1 MRVANFIIAGT
12 EKAGTTSVFTYL
24 GEHPQ
29 VCGSVTKETDFF
41 RKEFT
46 GDRQQDQL
54 NYARHFSRCTTT
66 ERIVMEASPGYLGEA
81 ADVVPRIHSLVP
93 DAKLLFILRNPVERL
108 YSSYNFHVGKFDI
121 PEDLGIEEYV
131 EKCFAFDR
139 GDASAGSLGIDEWYL
154 KTLHFGRYTEFLKLY
169 FDSFPERQI
178 KVMFFEQLRDDVS
191 GFIKQL
197 SVFLDIDPGF
207 WDEYEFRKSNVT
219 FSGRNK
225 VLHRMAMYMNNRMES
240 FFRHRPELKH
250 SVVSWY
256 KKLNQAREGY
266 DPIPV
271 SVRQKLEAY
280 YQPCNTEL
288 GRLLGGTIPAS
299 WQATGDHA
307 IDRVG
312 I

>member
-46 GDRQQDQL
+46 GEQQQDRR
-54 NYARHFSRCTTT
+54 NYARHFTRCTDA
-66 ERIVMEASPGYLGEA
+66 EQVVMEASPGYLGEA
-81 ADVVPRIHSLVP
+81 IEAVPRIHSLVP

-108 YSSYNFHVGKFDI
+108 YSSYNFHAGKFDI
-121 PEDLGIEEYV
+121 PEDLGIAEYV
-131 EKCFAFDR
+131 EKCLAFDR
-139 GDASAGSLGIDEWYL
+139 GDASAEELGIDEWYL
-154 KTLHFGRYTEFLKLY
+154 KTLNFGCYTKFLKLY
-169 FDSFPERQI
+169 FDAFPEQQI
-178 KVMFFEQLRDDVS
+178 KVMFFEHLKDDVS

-197 SVFLDIDPGF
+197 SVFLGIDTGF

-225 VLHRMAMYMNNRMES
+225 LLHRMAMYMNSKMES
-240 FFRHRPELKH
+240 FFRQRPELKH

-266 DPIPV
+266 DPIPLA
-271 SVRQKLEAY
+271 VRQKLEAY
-280 YQPCNTEL
+280 YQPYNNEL
-288 GRLLGGTIPAS
+288 TRLLEGGVPAS

-307 IDRVG
+307 IDQVR